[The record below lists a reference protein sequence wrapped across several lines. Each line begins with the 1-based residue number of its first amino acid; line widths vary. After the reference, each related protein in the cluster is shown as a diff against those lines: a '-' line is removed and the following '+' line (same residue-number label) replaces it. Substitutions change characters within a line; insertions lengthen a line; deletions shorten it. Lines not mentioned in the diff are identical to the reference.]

1 MLLPNPIII
10 HKIDSSHPLFAQV
23 FALREKV
30 LRKPLGLSLYNEDT
44 SADALDII
52 FVALN
57 EGQVIA
63 CVMIKTIDQF
73 IAKPRQMAVAAEWQ
87 KRGVGQLLMQ
97 EAENYMR
104 SLGCQELQLHARQ
117 YAIGFYQKLGYEA
130 YGPEF
135 EEVGIAHRAM
145 RKTL

>member
-1 MLLPNPIII
+1 MLLPNHIII
-10 HKIDSSHPLFAQV
+10 QRIDSSHPLFAQV

-44 SADALDII
+44 SADALDTI

-57 EGQVIA
+57 EQQVIA
-63 CVMIKTIDQF
+63 CVMIKTIDHLT
-73 IAKPRQMAVAAEWQ
+73 AKPRQMAVAEEWQ

-97 EAENYMR
+97 EAEKYMR
-104 SLGCQELQLHARQ
+104 SMGCQELQLHARQ
-117 YAIGFYQKLGYEA
+117 YAIGFYQKLGYEE